1 MNHGHGTLEPML
13 QPKQILEA
21 ALALEP
27 AERARLA
34 KEIIASL
41 DGPVEVEP
49 ELASDIERR
58 IREIDSGEVKAIPW
72 AEVKARIASRRRAR

>member
-1 MNHGHGTLEPML
+1 ML
-13 QPKQILEA
+13 QPEQILEA

-49 ELASDIERR
+49 ELAGDIERR

>member
-1 MNHGHGTLEPML
+1 MSAKE
-13 QPKQILEA
+13 ILEA
-21 ALALEP
+21 ALALAP

-41 DGPVEVEP
+41 DEAAVEVEP
-49 ELASDIERR
+49 ELASEIVQR
-58 IREIDSGEVKAIPW
+58 IREVDTGAVKAIPW